1 MKTAVLALTAGGLV
15 LAEKISSALDQ
26 CLLRRIKSSVAT
38 EIRKLWH
45 EVDGLVCIM
54 AAGVVVRSIAPLC
67 RDKKSDPC
75 VVVLDEKGQFVISL
89 LSGHLGGGNHLAW
102 EVARITGGQPVI
114 TTASDVTGH
123 TAIDLWAKMNDL
135 VVANP
140 EKLTRISA
148 RLVNRGELNLFSD
161 QYLDGIPADFYPV
174 EKSELAHIVVS
185 SFIPDGY
192 DNLRLIPK
200 NLFVGFGCNRG
211 TTSAEFQSALDD
223 ICKIHG
229 IDSRAIAGFAS
240 IDIKSDEKGMLEFA
254 ERRHLPLQFFSKD
267 QLNTVAGITPSAAA
281 LKATG
286 AGGVAE
292 PAAILAA
299 SSTRGSGRLCVR
311 KMKWE
316 NVTAAVAAKQ
326 IQLKE

>member
-26 CLLRRIKSSVAT
+26 CRFRRIKLSVAT

-45 EVDGLVCIM
+45 QVDGLICIM

-89 LSGHLGGGNHLAW
+89 LSGHLGGGNHLAR

-123 TAIDLWAKMNDL
+123 TAIDLWAMMNNL
-135 VVANP
+135 IVANP
-140 EKLTRISA
+140 EKLTHISA

-161 QYLDGIPADFYPV
+161 QSLDGIPADFYPV

-185 SFIPDGY
+185 SFISDGY
-192 DNLRLIPK
+192 DNLWLIPK

-223 ICKIHG
+223 LCKIHG

-254 ERRHLPLQFFSKD
+254 ERHHLPLQFFSKD
-267 QLNTVAGITPSAAA
+267 QLNTVTGITPSAAV

-299 SSTRGSGRLCVR
+299 SSTSGGGRLCIR
-311 KMKWE
+311 KMKWK

-326 IQLKE
+326 IRFKE